1 MKHIPW
7 ARAVAQLVE
16 ELLLVQDVI
25 CSNPIIGKNL
35 FTIMRIENTKT
46 KKKRPRRANFL
57 T

>member
-16 ELLLVQDVI
+16 ELLLVPDVI
-25 CSNPIIGKNL
+25 SSNPIIGKNL